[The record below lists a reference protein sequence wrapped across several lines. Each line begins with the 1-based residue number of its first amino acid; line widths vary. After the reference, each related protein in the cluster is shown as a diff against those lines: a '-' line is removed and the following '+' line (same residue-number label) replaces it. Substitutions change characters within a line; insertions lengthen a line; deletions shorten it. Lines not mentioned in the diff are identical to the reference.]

1 MCPDGSVMQTMWFEH
16 ADGSTE
22 QPFSSCPNEEG
33 EEEAAPA
40 PVVIT
45 AGMAAQALRQVDLPA
60 SVLEVQP
67 PGGRTLVNFETN
79 FYTGA
84 ESFERTVR
92 LLGQRV
98 DLRIRPASF
107 EWRFGDGTT
116 SRTSEPG
123 APYPDLQVTHS
134 YLRRGA
140 VAAAVDTTYE
150 ADFRVNG
157 GPWAP
162 VAGTVTIPGATVG
175 LDVVTATPTLTGY
188 R

>member
-1 MCPDGSVMQTMWFEH
+1 MQTIWFEYS
-16 ADGSTE
+16 DGTLG
-22 QPFSSCPNEEG
+22 PPYSSCPQA
-33 EEEAAPA
+33 EEAEDVAE

-60 SVLEVQP
+60 SELQVQP

-79 FYTGA
+79 FFTSA
-84 ESFERTVR
+84 DALDRTVR

-107 EWRFGDGTT
+107 EWRFGDGSTL
-116 SRTSEPG
+116 RTREAG
-123 APYPDLQVTHS
+123 APYPDLRVTHS
-134 YLRRGA
+134 YLRKGA

-162 VAGTVTIPGATVG
+162 VAGTVTMTGPAVG
-175 LDVVTATPTLTGY
+175 LEVVTATPTLMGY

>member
-1 MCPDGSVMQTMWFEH
+1 M
-16 ADGSTE
+16 
-22 QPFSSCPNEEG
+22 
-33 EEEAAPA
+33 
-40 PVVIT
+40 VIT
-45 AGMAAQALRQVDLPA
+45 AEMAAQALRQVDLPA

-79 FYTGA
+79 FYTGT
-84 ESFERTVR
+84 EDFERTVR

-123 APYPDLQVTHS
+123 APYPRPAGDPQLPAQGRGGA
-134 YLRRGA
+134 RRWTRRTRPTSA
-140 VAAAVDTTYE
+140 STA
-150 ADFRVNG
+150 

-162 VAGTVTIPGATVG
+162 VAGTVTIPGAPW
-175 LDVVTATPTLTGY
+175 AS
-188 R
+188 RS

>member
-1 MCPDGSVMQTMWFEH
+1 MQTVWFEH
-16 ADGSTE
+16 ADGTTD
-22 QPFSSCPNEEG
+22 QPYSSCPQEG
-33 EEEAAPA
+33 GETEAVAA

-45 AGMAAQALRQVDLPA
+45 AGMAAQALREVDLPA
-60 SVLEVQP
+60 SVLQVQP

-84 ESFERTVR
+84 EDFERTVR

-116 SRTSEPG
+116 ARTSEAG
-123 APYPDLQVTHS
+123 APYPDLQVTHR
-134 YLRRGA
+134 YLRKGA
-140 VAAAVDTTYE
+140 VVAAVDTTYE

-157 GPWAP
+157 GPWAA
-162 VAGTVTIPGATVG
+162 VAGSVTIPGAPVG
-175 LDVVTATPTLTGY
+175 LAIVTATPTLTGY